1 MKFDIRISA
10 GDRNLIDIRDFHL
23 LEKGITFLL
32 GESGIGKSLI
42 ARAIYGLLDTEE
54 LSVTIN
60 DQPYEIYLQNSLCQE
75 IKKTDSLFFRNLQLI

>member
-10 GDRNLIDIRDFHL
+10 GDRSLIDIRDFHL
-23 LEKGITFLL
+23 QEKGITFLL

-42 ARAIYGLLDTEE
+42 ARAIYGLLDSEE

-60 DQPYEIYLQNSLCQE
+60 ESIDEIS
-75 IKKTDSLFFRNLQLI
+75 